1 MFIEK
6 RIEGRYGRDYI
17 EQISNEER
25 WHSRYKMDK
34 TGISTL
40 AQDNAYGEIVFVQ
53 EDGTELPVICGH
65 GGSMWLCRKCKN
77 ETLKAQILRIKNET

>member
-1 MFIEK
+1 VFVEK

-17 EQISNEER
+17 EQLSKEER

-40 AQDNAYGEIVFVQ
+40 AQENAYGELVFIN
-53 EDGTELPVICGH
+53 EESDITSPVICGH

-77 ETLKAQILRIKNET
+77 RILEEQRIKNET